1 MVKNIL
7 KGIVIG
13 IANVLPGVSGGTLAV
28 VLGIYDRLTEAVGNF
43 LTSSTNK
50 KIEYAKFLA
59 QIGVGAV
66 IGIVVFAG
74 VISKMYELYPKG
86 TTVTFLFLILPSI
99 PVILKGEKF
108 FKKDNLIAFSGGV
121 IFTAA
126 FMFLTKTLAGEE
138 VARTVDTL
146 FTVGYGVKLFFCGV
160 IAAGAMVI
168 PGISGSLLLILL
180 GEYYNILGY
189 IKSFAILP
197 LVFFSLGTG
206 IGLVLVSKGINIL
219 LNRYRSYTLNFIVG
233 IIVVSLIEIVQ
244 TLFI

>member
-1 MVKNIL
+1 MVKNFL

-28 VLGIYDRLTEAVGNF
+28 VLGIYDKLTEAVGNF
-43 LTSSTNK
+43 LTASMEK

-59 QIGVGAV
+59 QIGAGAV
-66 IGIVVFAG
+66 LGIVAFAG
-74 VISKMYELYPKG
+74 IISKMYELYPKG
-86 TTVTFLFLILPSI
+86 TTVAFLFLILPSI

-108 FKKDNLIAFSGGV
+108 FKKENLIAFFSGV
-121 IFTAA
+121 AFTGI

-138 VARTVDTL
+138 IVRTAQTA
-146 FTVGYGVKLFFCGV
+146 FTAGYGVKLFFCGIV
-160 IAAGAMVI
+160 AAGAMVI

-180 GEYYNILGY
+180 GEYYNVLGY

-197 LVFFSLGTG
+197 LIFFAAGTG
-206 IGLVLVSKGINIL
+206 IGLVLVAKGINIL
-219 LNRYRSYTLNFIVG
+219 LNKYRSYTLNFIVG
-233 IIVVSLIEIVQ
+233 IIVVSLIEIIQ